1 MPDMRTILFF
11 SAFALS
17 FVVSFQWVNADEG
30 TIPPAVQEA
39 IDNIKAWEGQ
49 YTLTPANTL
58 KTITFVDGSELDE
71 EAFDLFAQQT
81 DLETLQI
88 SNCRDLNDAA
98 VAKLRGLKKL
108 KTLWLVNGV
117 LSDASIKVIAES
129 FPDLVNLDVSRNS
142 KLSDASARDIAKL
155 KQLEVLGLLFCDF
168 SELGMMNIASLPK
181 LRALDIR
188 GNMKISDGGMGVLV
202 RLPALRSL
210 KHRAPVSD
218 EGLRA
223 LAQAKTL
230 DNLEIQDFIITGQ
243 SGQYIRQLEKLNS
256 LIIFRCENFDS
267 SGVLALKGLK
277 LNRLTLRGLPIN
289 DLAME
294 VLSDLPTIKRLYL
307 QELPAVSDAG
317 MLNLAHLKDLE
328 ILDIWELPITDKSLE
343 TIAKL
348 TSLKTLWLRATKV
361 SDQGLEVL
369 LNMPRLET
377 VRLQGNAQVTPE
389 MIQKLE
395 AVGKFK
401 VE

>member
-1 MPDMRTILFF
+1 MRSILFL
-11 SAFALS
+11 STLVLS
-17 FVVSFQWVNADEG
+17 FVVSLKLAGADEG
-30 TIPPAVQEA
+30 TILPAVQET
-39 IDNIKAWEGQ
+39 IDKIKSWDGQ
-49 YTLTPANTL
+49 CTLTLANTL
-58 KTITFVDGSELDE
+58 KEITFDDASELEE

-81 DLETLQI
+81 DLETLKI
-88 SNCRDLNDAA
+88 SNYRELNDAA
-98 VAKLRGLKKL
+98 VAKLTGLKKL

-117 LSDASIKVIAES
+117 ISDASIKMIAES

-142 KLSDASARDIAKL
+142 RLTDAAAREIAKL
-155 KQLEVLGLLFCDF
+155 KKLEVLGLLFCDF
-168 SELGMMNIASLPK
+168 SEIGVLSIATLPK

-230 DNLEIQDFIITGQ
+230 DNLEIQDFLITGQ
-243 SGQYIRQLEKLNS
+243 SGQDIRQLEKLTS

-277 LNRLTLRGLPIN
+277 LNRLTLRGLPI
-289 DLAME
+289 DDTAME
-294 VLSDLPTIKRLYL
+294 VFRDLPTIKRLYL
-307 QELPAVSDAG
+307 QELSTVSDTG
-317 MLNLAHLKDLE
+317 MLNLAYLKDLE

-348 TSLKTLWLRATKV
+348 TSLKTLWIRATKV
-361 SDQGLEVL
+361 SDAGLEVL
-369 LNMPRLET
+369 LNMPSLET
-377 VRLQGNAQVTPE
+377 VRIVGNAQVTPA
-389 MIQKLE
+389 MIQKLKD
-395 AVGKFK
+395 AGKFK